1 MNIELGLITKILED
15 KDFQKVKDKQI
26 KAYYLD
32 KEHRKYFTFIEDFF
46 NANGTVPTVGE
57 LREGKLYTVK
67 SFFAV

>member
-32 KEHRKYFTFIEDFF
+32 K
-46 NANGTVPTVGE
+46 
-57 LREGKLYTVK
+57 
-67 SFFAV
+67 